1 MASYTSNIIPDT
13 IDDAYPI
20 AGEDN
25 DSQGFRDNFNIIK
38 TNFVYAKSDIET
50 LFNTTAKTNEDNEFF
65 ENTLSRFTA
74 LQASSTKVIAEFPV
88 GGGGN
93 NDINFQNGHFHEV
106 ELSANVD
113 PIRITNWPTNNEYA
127 EMYILLKS
135 NGGAAWTATF
145 ASKYS
150 DNTLDS
156 TMYVID
162 GSEFAGTKTIA
173 SSNVTSESKLIKCFT
188 YDNGVNVFFEY
199 LGKFIAAT

>member
-1 MASYTSNIIPDT
+1 MASNIVPDT
-13 IDDAYPI
+13 IDDAYPV
-20 AGEDN
+20 AGQDN

-38 TNFVYAKSDIET
+38 TNFTYTKDEIED
-50 LFNTTAKTNEDNEFF
+50 LQDNTAKKNEDNVFF

-93 NDINFQNGHFHEV
+93 NDINFENGHFYEV
-106 ELSANVD
+106 ELTANVD
-113 PIRITNWPTNNEYA
+113 PIRITNWPINNEYA
-127 EMYILLKS
+127 EIYILLKS
-135 NGGAAWTATF
+135 DGGAAWTATF

-162 GSEFAGTKTIA
+162 GSEFGGTKTIA
-173 SSNVTSESKLIKCFT
+173 ASNVTSESKLIKCFT

>member
-1 MASYTSNIIPDT
+1 MSTESIVPDT
-13 IDDAYPI
+13 IDDAYPV
-20 AGEDN
+20 AGQDN

-38 TNFVYAKSDIET
+38 TNTVYTKAALQNLDD
-50 LFNTTAKTNEDNEFF
+50 NTAKTNADNVFF

-93 NDINFQNGHFHEV
+93 NDINFENGHFFEV
-106 ELSANVD
+106 ELTADVD
-113 PIRITNWPTNNEYA
+113 PVRITNWPINDEYA
-127 EMYILLKS
+127 EIYILLKS
-135 NGGAAWTATF
+135 NGNDAWTATF

-150 DNTLDS
+150 NNTEDS

-173 SSNVTSESKLIKCFT
+173 ASNATNESKLIKCFT

-199 LGKFIAAT
+199 LGKFVQAT